1 MCQDIESFV
10 IGMSIG
16 TVIIACVCQFL
27 AHVRQDTIGIDML
40 FDVKETVVCVE
51 LVSTGILVEVD
62 AYREELLV
70 RLDMIGMALIV

>member
-1 MCQDIESFV
+1 
-10 IGMSIG
+10 MSIG